1 MLTNLTITMTTVSAT
16 RSKRTGEMSGKI
28 TSSKRSR
35 VKRTGEM
42 RKIGGGRRP
51 VGRVLGHMEY
61 ESQEEV
67 EDDDGGPDQVMKEE
81 DMEE

>member
-16 RSKRTGEMSGKI
+16 RNKRTGEMRGKI

-42 RKIGGGRRP
+42 RKMGGDEDLWGGSLDTWSMSHRRKSRTTT
-51 VGRVLGHMEY
+51 G
-61 ESQEEV
+61 
-67 EDDDGGPDQVMKEE
+67 DQIKS
-81 DMEE
+81 